1 MRGLVEAA
9 CLCHRI
15 FQKGTAIESN
25 ITMPIFEYYC
35 PTNNRIYSFFARR
48 PGMGTA
54 VPRCP
59 DGDELPMQKVISS
72 FAALK
77 GVPDPAE
84 AVDADD
90 PRAEQLMAEMERE
103 MEGMDSENPDP
114 RQLAKWMR
122 KVAEVTG
129 EKIPESLREA
139 ISRLEAGEDP
149 ESLEESLGGIED
161 LDDGSDS
168 DSGTGNR
175 MRNWLRRQMA
185 SRDET
190 LYELNDFI

>member
-1 MRGLVEAA
+1 
-9 CLCHRI
+9 
-15 FQKGTAIESN
+15 
-25 ITMPIFEYYC
+25 MPIFEYYC

-48 PGMGTA
+48 PGMGDA

-72 FAALK
+72 FAPLK

-122 KVAEVTG
+122 KVADVTG

-149 ESLEESLGGIED
+149 ESLEESLGDIED
-161 LDDGSDS
+161 FGDDEGAESS
-168 DSGTGNR
+168 AGGR
-175 MRNWLRRQMA
+175 VRGWLRRQMA
-185 SRDET
+185 SRDAT
-190 LYELNDFI
+190 LYEFSDYI